1 MPSKRHRRRNRH
13 RQVQALRRADERAI
27 QLIDSNWWLSWAT
40 WGGNRCPDC
49 GCQVRPYQLIAFG
62 GLVGVPCHPGPCHK
76 DLPEPD
82 EDLPELGQEEERRKW
97 EDRAISRCERRHNY
111 KLRMG
116 VDDGW
121 R

>member
-1 MPSKRHRRRNRH
+1 MQTKRNRRRNRH

-49 GCQVRPYQLIAFG
+49 GCQIRPYQLIAFG
-62 GLVGVPCHPGPCHK
+62 GLVGVPCHPGPCH
-76 DLPEPD
+76 
-82 EDLPELGQEEERRKW
+82 EDSSW
-97 EDRAISRCERRHNY
+97 EDRAISRCERLHNY